1 VNGLQAKGKCVGF
14 ADLVEHPFGGKK
26 PGSRAMTLKKTLE
39 EMQGGLL
46 LIMDA
51 VKKGNTQ
58 EAERLLP
65 YLVSFCCLTVPDFCE
80 ILNRTVRHAS
90 ALGWR

>member
-1 VNGLQAKGKCVGF
+1 
-14 ADLVEHPFGGKK
+14 
-26 PGSRAMTLKKTLE
+26 MTLKKTLE

-58 EAERLLP
+58 EADAF
-65 YLVSFCCLTVPDFCE
+65 S
-80 ILNRTVRHAS
+80 
-90 ALGWR
+90 

>member
-1 VNGLQAKGKCVGF
+1 VQY
-14 ADLVEHPFGGKK
+14 PFGGNK
-26 PGSRAMTLKKTLE
+26 PWEPGPMTLKKTLE

-58 EAERLLP
+58 EAERLL
-65 YLVSFCCLTVPDFCE
+65 LIVGGLLD
-80 ILNRTVRHAS
+80 R
-90 ALGWR
+90 ALRAERLK

>member
-1 VNGLQAKGKCVGF
+1 MKVSPILWNSRS
-14 ADLVEHPFGGKK
+14 VETN
-26 PGSRAMTLKKTLE
+26 PGAGPMTLKKTLE

-58 EAERLLP
+58 EAERLL
-65 YLVSFCCLTVPDFCE
+65 LIVGGLLD
-80 ILNRTVRHAS
+80 R
-90 ALGWR
+90 ALRAERLK

>member
-1 VNGLQAKGKCVGF
+1 MPSQQWDTNVG
-14 ADLVEHPFGGKK
+14 AGP
-26 PGSRAMTLKKTLE
+26 MTLKKTLE

-58 EAERLLP
+58 EAERLL
-65 YLVSFCCLTVPDFCE
+65 LIVGGLLDRA
-80 ILNRTVRHAS
+80 LRTER
-90 ALGWR
+90 LK

>member
-1 VNGLQAKGKCVGF
+1 MQGEMRRLRRSCGIPVRW
-14 ADLVEHPFGGKK
+14 KK

-58 EAERLLP
+58 EAERLL
-65 YLVSFCCLTVPDFCE
+65 LIVGGLLD
-80 ILNRTVRHAS
+80 R
-90 ALGWR
+90 ALRAERLK

>member
-1 VNGLQAKGKCVGF
+1 
-14 ADLVEHPFGGKK
+14 
-26 PGSRAMTLKKTLE
+26 MTLKKTPE

-58 EAERLLP
+58 GAERLL
-65 YLVSFCCLTVPDFCE
+65 LIVGGLLD
-80 ILNRTVRHAS
+80 R
-90 ALGWR
+90 ALKPSG

>member
-1 VNGLQAKGKCVGF
+1 MRKTNAGAG
-14 ADLVEHPFGGKK
+14 P
-26 PGSRAMTLKKTLE
+26 MTLKKTLE

-58 EAERLLP
+58 EAERLL
-65 YLVSFCCLTVPDFCE
+65 LIVGGLLD
-80 ILNRTVRHAS
+80 R
-90 ALGWR
+90 ALRAERLK

>member
-1 VNGLQAKGKCVGF
+1 MRKTNAGAG
-14 ADLVEHPFGGKK
+14 P
-26 PGSRAMTLKKTLE
+26 MTLKKTLE

-58 EAERLLP
+58 EAERLL
-65 YLVSFCCLTVPDFCE
+65 LIVGGL
-80 ILNRTVRHAS
+80 
-90 ALGWR
+90 